1 MKRLLPILLCSLLLS
16 GLRNATAQEASKT
29 WTLQECLDYAYQNNI
44 QVRQSRNNQLSGI
57 EDTKQ
62 AKAALF
68 PSLVAS
74 TTQSYTNYPSSEVT
88 DNNSYTG
95 TYGITAG
102 MTIFE
107 GGKLRTE
114 VKRQKVQN
122 QMDALSVEESV
133 NDIRIAIV
141 QAYMQCLYA
150 ADAVRIN
157 RSTAEASKAQRDRAE
172 EMLRTGSISR
182 VDFAQLQSQYS
193 SDEYQIVVAG
203 STLDNYKLQL
213 KQLLELDIMEEMNPA
228 VPGVKEENVLKA
240 LPPKN
245 EVYETALKVMPQ
257 IRRGELGIEAA
268 KLEEKSARA
277 GFFPSISGGWNF
289 SEEHFMENTK
299 SWLSQ
304 GKLRVGWG
312 EIGNQTIPAGA
323 YLSQYSNGHPSM
335 WYAQYYMFGNTNP
348 TLFASR
354 SQVGNPNLKWETT
367 RQLDLGLDL
376 AFLEGSLRFTFDY
389 YSRDTKDM
397 LVQVPNPA
405 SMGFPN
411 TPWVNAGSIS
421 NKGFE
426 VSIGYDGKVGNDFKY
441 HINGNVSTYKNK
453 IKDLGSEAN
462 IPGKEVHLGYYTYT
476 MTEVGKPLGYYYGYK
491 TDGVFQTQQEI
502 DNYQNNG
509 QVVMPNAKPGDLKFV
524 DLNKDGKLG
533 DEDRTMIG
541 NPHPDFTFGLTL
553 GAEYKGFDFSAFF
566 QGSVGNDL
574 LNIVK
579 YDIYGG
585 VGWYNAPK
593 DILTTFWNGPGST
606 NENFAIDADSRLN
619 REMSE
624 WYVEDGSYVRLK
636 NLTIGYTLPSSI
648 TRKITL
654 NNLRIFVAAQNLF
667 TITGYSGLDP
677 EIGEFNQNPIYKGI
691 DMGYYPQA
699 RTFMFGISM
708 KL

>member
-172 EMLRTGSISR
+172 EMLRAGSISR

-193 SDEYQIVVAG
+193 SDEYQVVVAS

-240 LPPKN
+240 LPSKD
-245 EVYETALKVMPQ
+245 EVYATALKVMPQ
-257 IRRGELGIEAA
+257 IRRGELGVEAA

-277 GFFPSISGGWNF
+277 GFYPSIS
-289 SEEHFMENTK
+289 
-299 SWLSQ
+299 LSASI
-304 GKLRVGWG
+304 GTGHMSNNDF
-312 EIGNQTIPAGA
+312 ESGNQIW
-323 YLSQYSNGHPSM
+323 N
-335 WYAQYYMFGNTNP
+335 
-348 TLFASR
+348 
-354 SQVGNPNLKWETT
+354 
-367 RQLDLGLDL
+367 
-376 AFLEGSLRFTFDY
+376 RF
-389 YSRDTKDM
+389 
-397 LVQVPNPA
+397 N
-405 SMGFPN
+405 
-411 TPWVNAGSIS
+411 
-421 NKGFE
+421 E
-426 VSIGYDGKVGNDFKY
+426 
-441 HINGNVSTYKNK
+441 
-453 IKDLGSEAN
+453 N
-462 IPGKEVHLGYYTYT
+462 I
-476 MTEVGKPLGYYYGYK
+476 
-491 TDGVFQTQQEI
+491 
-502 DNYQNNG
+502 
-509 QVVMPNAKPGDLKFV
+509 
-524 DLNKDGKLG
+524 
-533 DEDRTMIG
+533 
-541 NPHPDFTFGLTL
+541 GLTL
-553 GAEYKGFDFSAFF
+553 SIPIFSNRKNRTAVNKAKIAVDNSYLEWTSLQKELLRDVESAYLDATSAQAQYLSAREKEKYARESYELTSEQFRVGVKNTVELITAQNEYSAA
-566 QGSVGNDL
+566 QQQVLQAKYLTLLSIEL
-574 LNIVK
+574 LNI
-579 YDIYGG
+579 YQGLSASDIY
-585 VGWYNAPK
+585 
-593 DILTTFWNGPGST
+593 
-606 NENFAIDADSRLN
+606 
-619 REMSE
+619 
-624 WYVEDGSYVRLK
+624 
-636 NLTIGYTLPSSI
+636 
-648 TRKITL
+648 
-654 NNLRIFVAAQNLF
+654 
-667 TITGYSGLDP
+667 
-677 EIGEFNQNPIYKGI
+677 
-691 DMGYYPQA
+691 
-699 RTFMFGISM
+699 
-708 KL
+708 

>member
-172 EMLRTGSISR
+172 EMLRAGSISR

-193 SDEYQIVVAG
+193 SDEYQVVVAS

-240 LPPKN
+240 LPSKD
-245 EVYETALKVMPQ
+245 EVYATTLKVMPQ
-257 IRRGELGIEAA
+257 IRRGELGVEAA

-277 GFFPSISGGWNF
+277 GFYPSIS
-289 SEEHFMENTK
+289 
-299 SWLSQ
+299 LS
-304 GKLRVGWG
+304 
-312 EIGNQTIPAGA
+312 A
-323 YLSQYSNGHPSM
+323 
-335 WYAQYYMFGNTNP
+335 
-348 TLFASR
+348 
-354 SQVGNPNLKWETT
+354 
-367 RQLDLGLDL
+367 
-376 AFLEGSLRFTFDY
+376 
-389 YSRDTKDM
+389 
-397 LVQVPNPA
+397 
-405 SMGFPN
+405 
-411 TPWVNAGSIS
+411 
-421 NKGFE
+421 
-426 VSIGYDGKVGNDFKY
+426 SIGTGHMSNNDFE
-441 HINGNVSTYKNK
+441 S
-453 IKDLGSEAN
+453 GSQIWNRFNEN
-462 IPGKEVHLGYYTYT
+462 I
-476 MTEVGKPLGYYYGYK
+476 
-491 TDGVFQTQQEI
+491 
-502 DNYQNNG
+502 
-509 QVVMPNAKPGDLKFV
+509 
-524 DLNKDGKLG
+524 
-533 DEDRTMIG
+533 
-541 NPHPDFTFGLTL
+541 GLTL
-553 GAEYKGFDFSAFF
+553 SIPIFSNRKNRTAVNKAKIAVDNSYLEWTSLQKELLRDVESAYLDATSAQAQYLSAREKEKYARESYELTSEQFRVGVKNTVELITAQNEYSAA
-566 QGSVGNDL
+566 QQQVLQAKYLTLLSIEL
-574 LNIVK
+574 LNI
-579 YDIYGG
+579 YQGLSASDIY
-585 VGWYNAPK
+585 
-593 DILTTFWNGPGST
+593 
-606 NENFAIDADSRLN
+606 
-619 REMSE
+619 
-624 WYVEDGSYVRLK
+624 
-636 NLTIGYTLPSSI
+636 
-648 TRKITL
+648 
-654 NNLRIFVAAQNLF
+654 
-667 TITGYSGLDP
+667 
-677 EIGEFNQNPIYKGI
+677 
-691 DMGYYPQA
+691 
-699 RTFMFGISM
+699 
-708 KL
+708 

>member
-277 GFFPSISGGWNF
+277 GFFPSIS
-289 SEEHFMENTK
+289 
-299 SWLSQ
+299 LSAS
-304 GKLRVGWG
+304 VGTG
-312 EIGNQTIPAGA
+312 HM
-323 YLSQYSNGHPSM
+323 SN
-335 WYAQYYMFGNTNP
+335 
-348 TLFASR
+348 
-354 SQVGNPNLKWETT
+354 
-367 RQLDLGLDL
+367 
-376 AFLEGSLRFTFDY
+376 
-389 YSRDTKDM
+389 
-397 LVQVPNPA
+397 
-405 SMGFPN
+405 
-411 TPWVNAGSIS
+411 
-421 NKGFE
+421 
-426 VSIGYDGKVGNDFKY
+426 NDFESGSQ
-441 HINGNVSTYKNK
+441 IWNRFNENV
-453 IKDLGSEAN
+453 
-462 IPGKEVHLGYYTYT
+462 
-476 MTEVGKPLGYYYGYK
+476 
-491 TDGVFQTQQEI
+491 
-502 DNYQNNG
+502 
-509 QVVMPNAKPGDLKFV
+509 
-524 DLNKDGKLG
+524 
-533 DEDRTMIG
+533 
-541 NPHPDFTFGLTL
+541 GLTL
-553 GAEYKGFDFSAFF
+553 NIPIFSNRKNRTAVNKAKIALNDSYLEWTSLQKELLRNVESAYLDAVSTQAQYLSAREKEKYARESYELTSEQFRVGVKNTVELITAQNEYSAA
-566 QGSVGNDL
+566 QQQVLQAKYLTLLSIEL
-574 LNIVK
+574 LNI
-579 YDIYGG
+579 YQGLPASDIY
-585 VGWYNAPK
+585 
-593 DILTTFWNGPGST
+593 
-606 NENFAIDADSRLN
+606 
-619 REMSE
+619 
-624 WYVEDGSYVRLK
+624 
-636 NLTIGYTLPSSI
+636 
-648 TRKITL
+648 
-654 NNLRIFVAAQNLF
+654 
-667 TITGYSGLDP
+667 
-677 EIGEFNQNPIYKGI
+677 
-691 DMGYYPQA
+691 
-699 RTFMFGISM
+699 
-708 KL
+708 

>member
-268 KLEEKSARA
+268 KLEEKSARP
-277 GFFPSISGGWNF
+277 GFFPSIS
-289 SEEHFMENTK
+289 
-299 SWLSQ
+299 LSAS
-304 GKLRVGWG
+304 VGTG
-312 EIGNQTIPAGA
+312 HM
-323 YLSQYSNGHPSM
+323 SN
-335 WYAQYYMFGNTNP
+335 
-348 TLFASR
+348 
-354 SQVGNPNLKWETT
+354 
-367 RQLDLGLDL
+367 
-376 AFLEGSLRFTFDY
+376 
-389 YSRDTKDM
+389 
-397 LVQVPNPA
+397 
-405 SMGFPN
+405 
-411 TPWVNAGSIS
+411 
-421 NKGFE
+421 
-426 VSIGYDGKVGNDFKY
+426 NDFESGSQ
-441 HINGNVSTYKNK
+441 IWNRFNENV
-453 IKDLGSEAN
+453 
-462 IPGKEVHLGYYTYT
+462 
-476 MTEVGKPLGYYYGYK
+476 
-491 TDGVFQTQQEI
+491 
-502 DNYQNNG
+502 
-509 QVVMPNAKPGDLKFV
+509 
-524 DLNKDGKLG
+524 
-533 DEDRTMIG
+533 
-541 NPHPDFTFGLTL
+541 GLTL
-553 GAEYKGFDFSAFF
+553 NIPIFSNRKNRTAVNKAKIALNDSYLEWTSLQKELLRNVESAYLDAVSAQAQYLSAREKEKYARESYELTSEQFRVGVKNTVELITAQNEYSAA
-566 QGSVGNDL
+566 QQQVLQAKYLTLLSIEL
-574 LNIVK
+574 LNI
-579 YDIYGG
+579 YQGLPASDIY
-585 VGWYNAPK
+585 
-593 DILTTFWNGPGST
+593 
-606 NENFAIDADSRLN
+606 
-619 REMSE
+619 
-624 WYVEDGSYVRLK
+624 
-636 NLTIGYTLPSSI
+636 
-648 TRKITL
+648 
-654 NNLRIFVAAQNLF
+654 
-667 TITGYSGLDP
+667 
-677 EIGEFNQNPIYKGI
+677 
-691 DMGYYPQA
+691 
-699 RTFMFGISM
+699 
-708 KL
+708 

>member
-141 QAYMQCLYA
+141 QAYIQCLYA

-277 GFFPSISGGWNF
+277 GFFPSIS
-289 SEEHFMENTK
+289 
-299 SWLSQ
+299 LSAS
-304 GKLRVGWG
+304 VGTG
-312 EIGNQTIPAGA
+312 HM
-323 YLSQYSNGHPSM
+323 SN
-335 WYAQYYMFGNTNP
+335 
-348 TLFASR
+348 
-354 SQVGNPNLKWETT
+354 
-367 RQLDLGLDL
+367 
-376 AFLEGSLRFTFDY
+376 
-389 YSRDTKDM
+389 
-397 LVQVPNPA
+397 
-405 SMGFPN
+405 
-411 TPWVNAGSIS
+411 
-421 NKGFE
+421 
-426 VSIGYDGKVGNDFKY
+426 NDFESGSQ
-441 HINGNVSTYKNK
+441 IWNRFNENV
-453 IKDLGSEAN
+453 
-462 IPGKEVHLGYYTYT
+462 
-476 MTEVGKPLGYYYGYK
+476 
-491 TDGVFQTQQEI
+491 
-502 DNYQNNG
+502 
-509 QVVMPNAKPGDLKFV
+509 
-524 DLNKDGKLG
+524 
-533 DEDRTMIG
+533 
-541 NPHPDFTFGLTL
+541 GLTL
-553 GAEYKGFDFSAFF
+553 NIPIFSNRKNRTAVNKAKIALNDSYLEWTSLQKELLRNVESAYLDAVSAQAQYLSAREKEKYARESYELTSEQFRVGVKNTVELITAQNEYSAA
-566 QGSVGNDL
+566 QQQVLQAKYLTLLSIEL
-574 LNIVK
+574 LNI
-579 YDIYGG
+579 YQGLPASDIY
-585 VGWYNAPK
+585 
-593 DILTTFWNGPGST
+593 
-606 NENFAIDADSRLN
+606 
-619 REMSE
+619 
-624 WYVEDGSYVRLK
+624 
-636 NLTIGYTLPSSI
+636 
-648 TRKITL
+648 
-654 NNLRIFVAAQNLF
+654 
-667 TITGYSGLDP
+667 
-677 EIGEFNQNPIYKGI
+677 
-691 DMGYYPQA
+691 
-699 RTFMFGISM
+699 
-708 KL
+708 

>member
-74 TTQSYTNYPSSEVT
+74 TTQSYTNYPSSEVA

-172 EMLRTGSISR
+172 EMLRAGSISR

-193 SDEYQIVVAG
+193 SDEYQVVVAG

-228 VPGVKEENVLKA
+228 VPEVKEENVLKA

-277 GFFPSISGGWNF
+277 GFFPSIS
-289 SEEHFMENTK
+289 
-299 SWLSQ
+299 LSAS
-304 GKLRVGWG
+304 VGTG
-312 EIGNQTIPAGA
+312 HM
-323 YLSQYSNGHPSM
+323 SN
-335 WYAQYYMFGNTNP
+335 
-348 TLFASR
+348 
-354 SQVGNPNLKWETT
+354 
-367 RQLDLGLDL
+367 
-376 AFLEGSLRFTFDY
+376 
-389 YSRDTKDM
+389 
-397 LVQVPNPA
+397 
-405 SMGFPN
+405 
-411 TPWVNAGSIS
+411 
-421 NKGFE
+421 
-426 VSIGYDGKVGNDFKY
+426 NDFESGSQ
-441 HINGNVSTYKNK
+441 IWNRFNENV
-453 IKDLGSEAN
+453 
-462 IPGKEVHLGYYTYT
+462 
-476 MTEVGKPLGYYYGYK
+476 
-491 TDGVFQTQQEI
+491 
-502 DNYQNNG
+502 
-509 QVVMPNAKPGDLKFV
+509 
-524 DLNKDGKLG
+524 
-533 DEDRTMIG
+533 
-541 NPHPDFTFGLTL
+541 GLTL
-553 GAEYKGFDFSAFF
+553 NIPIFSNRKNRTAVNKAKIALNDSYLEWTSLQKELLRNVESAYLDAVSAQAQYLSAREKEKYARESYELTSEQFRVGVKNTVELITAQNEYSAA
-566 QGSVGNDL
+566 QQQVLQAKYLTLLSIEL
-574 LNIVK
+574 LNI
-579 YDIYGG
+579 YQGLPASDIY
-585 VGWYNAPK
+585 
-593 DILTTFWNGPGST
+593 
-606 NENFAIDADSRLN
+606 
-619 REMSE
+619 
-624 WYVEDGSYVRLK
+624 
-636 NLTIGYTLPSSI
+636 
-648 TRKITL
+648 
-654 NNLRIFVAAQNLF
+654 
-667 TITGYSGLDP
+667 
-677 EIGEFNQNPIYKGI
+677 
-691 DMGYYPQA
+691 
-699 RTFMFGISM
+699 
-708 KL
+708 

>member
-141 QAYMQCLYA
+141 QAYMRCLYA

-277 GFFPSISGGWNF
+277 GFFPSIS
-289 SEEHFMENTK
+289 
-299 SWLSQ
+299 LSAS
-304 GKLRVGWG
+304 VGTG
-312 EIGNQTIPAGA
+312 HM
-323 YLSQYSNGHPSM
+323 SN
-335 WYAQYYMFGNTNP
+335 
-348 TLFASR
+348 
-354 SQVGNPNLKWETT
+354 
-367 RQLDLGLDL
+367 
-376 AFLEGSLRFTFDY
+376 
-389 YSRDTKDM
+389 
-397 LVQVPNPA
+397 
-405 SMGFPN
+405 
-411 TPWVNAGSIS
+411 
-421 NKGFE
+421 
-426 VSIGYDGKVGNDFKY
+426 NDFESGSQ
-441 HINGNVSTYKNK
+441 IWNRFNENV
-453 IKDLGSEAN
+453 
-462 IPGKEVHLGYYTYT
+462 
-476 MTEVGKPLGYYYGYK
+476 
-491 TDGVFQTQQEI
+491 
-502 DNYQNNG
+502 
-509 QVVMPNAKPGDLKFV
+509 
-524 DLNKDGKLG
+524 
-533 DEDRTMIG
+533 
-541 NPHPDFTFGLTL
+541 GLTL
-553 GAEYKGFDFSAFF
+553 NIPIFSNRKNRTAVNKAKIALNDSYLEWTSLQKELLRNVESAYLDAVSAQAQYLSAREKEKYARESYELTSEQFRVGVKNTVELITAQNEYSAA
-566 QGSVGNDL
+566 QQQVLQAKYLTLLSIEL
-574 LNIVK
+574 LNI
-579 YDIYGG
+579 YQGLPASDIY
-585 VGWYNAPK
+585 
-593 DILTTFWNGPGST
+593 
-606 NENFAIDADSRLN
+606 
-619 REMSE
+619 
-624 WYVEDGSYVRLK
+624 
-636 NLTIGYTLPSSI
+636 
-648 TRKITL
+648 
-654 NNLRIFVAAQNLF
+654 
-667 TITGYSGLDP
+667 
-677 EIGEFNQNPIYKGI
+677 
-691 DMGYYPQA
+691 
-699 RTFMFGISM
+699 
-708 KL
+708 

>member
-277 GFFPSISGGWNF
+277 GFFPSIS
-289 SEEHFMENTK
+289 
-299 SWLSQ
+299 LSAS
-304 GKLRVGWG
+304 VGTG
-312 EIGNQTIPAGA
+312 HM
-323 YLSQYSNGHPSM
+323 SN
-335 WYAQYYMFGNTNP
+335 
-348 TLFASR
+348 
-354 SQVGNPNLKWETT
+354 
-367 RQLDLGLDL
+367 
-376 AFLEGSLRFTFDY
+376 
-389 YSRDTKDM
+389 
-397 LVQVPNPA
+397 
-405 SMGFPN
+405 
-411 TPWVNAGSIS
+411 
-421 NKGFE
+421 
-426 VSIGYDGKVGNDFKY
+426 NDFESGSQ
-441 HINGNVSTYKNK
+441 IWNRFNENV
-453 IKDLGSEAN
+453 
-462 IPGKEVHLGYYTYT
+462 
-476 MTEVGKPLGYYYGYK
+476 
-491 TDGVFQTQQEI
+491 
-502 DNYQNNG
+502 
-509 QVVMPNAKPGDLKFV
+509 
-524 DLNKDGKLG
+524 
-533 DEDRTMIG
+533 
-541 NPHPDFTFGLTL
+541 GLTL
-553 GAEYKGFDFSAFF
+553 NIPILSNRKNRTAVNKAKIALNDSYLEWTSLQKELLRNVESAYLDATSAQAQYISALEKEKYARESYELTSEQFRVGVKNTVELITAQNEYSAA
-566 QGSVGNDL
+566 QQQVLQAKYLTLLSIEL
-574 LNIVK
+574 LNI
-579 YDIYGG
+579 YQGLPASDIY
-585 VGWYNAPK
+585 
-593 DILTTFWNGPGST
+593 
-606 NENFAIDADSRLN
+606 
-619 REMSE
+619 
-624 WYVEDGSYVRLK
+624 
-636 NLTIGYTLPSSI
+636 
-648 TRKITL
+648 
-654 NNLRIFVAAQNLF
+654 
-667 TITGYSGLDP
+667 
-677 EIGEFNQNPIYKGI
+677 
-691 DMGYYPQA
+691 
-699 RTFMFGISM
+699 
-708 KL
+708 

>member
-133 NDIRIAIV
+133 NAIRIAIV

-150 ADAVRIN
+150 AAAVRIN

-277 GFFPSISGGWNF
+277 GFFPSIS
-289 SEEHFMENTK
+289 
-299 SWLSQ
+299 LSAS
-304 GKLRVGWG
+304 VGTG
-312 EIGNQTIPAGA
+312 HM
-323 YLSQYSNGHPSM
+323 SN
-335 WYAQYYMFGNTNP
+335 
-348 TLFASR
+348 
-354 SQVGNPNLKWETT
+354 
-367 RQLDLGLDL
+367 
-376 AFLEGSLRFTFDY
+376 
-389 YSRDTKDM
+389 
-397 LVQVPNPA
+397 
-405 SMGFPN
+405 
-411 TPWVNAGSIS
+411 
-421 NKGFE
+421 
-426 VSIGYDGKVGNDFKY
+426 NDFESGSQ
-441 HINGNVSTYKNK
+441 IWNRFNENV
-453 IKDLGSEAN
+453 
-462 IPGKEVHLGYYTYT
+462 
-476 MTEVGKPLGYYYGYK
+476 
-491 TDGVFQTQQEI
+491 
-502 DNYQNNG
+502 
-509 QVVMPNAKPGDLKFV
+509 
-524 DLNKDGKLG
+524 
-533 DEDRTMIG
+533 
-541 NPHPDFTFGLTL
+541 GLTL
-553 GAEYKGFDFSAFF
+553 NIPIFSNRKNRTAVNKAKIALNDSYLEWTSLQKELLRNVESAYLDAVSAQAQYLSAREKEKYARESYELTSEQFRVGVKNTVELITAQNEYSAA
-566 QGSVGNDL
+566 QQQVLQAKYLTLLSIEL
-574 LNIVK
+574 LNI
-579 YDIYGG
+579 YQGLPASDIY
-585 VGWYNAPK
+585 
-593 DILTTFWNGPGST
+593 
-606 NENFAIDADSRLN
+606 
-619 REMSE
+619 
-624 WYVEDGSYVRLK
+624 
-636 NLTIGYTLPSSI
+636 
-648 TRKITL
+648 
-654 NNLRIFVAAQNLF
+654 
-667 TITGYSGLDP
+667 
-677 EIGEFNQNPIYKGI
+677 
-691 DMGYYPQA
+691 
-699 RTFMFGISM
+699 
-708 KL
+708 

>member
-277 GFFPSISGGWNF
+277 GFFPSISLSASVGTGHMSNDDFESGSQIWNRF
-289 SEEHFMENTK
+289 NEN
-299 SWLSQ
+299 
-304 GKLRVGWG
+304 V
-312 EIGNQTIPAGA
+312 
-323 YLSQYSNGHPSM
+323 
-335 WYAQYYMFGNTNP
+335 
-348 TLFASR
+348 
-354 SQVGNPNLKWETT
+354 
-367 RQLDLGLDL
+367 
-376 AFLEGSLRFTFDY
+376 
-389 YSRDTKDM
+389 
-397 LVQVPNPA
+397 
-405 SMGFPN
+405 
-411 TPWVNAGSIS
+411 
-421 NKGFE
+421 
-426 VSIGYDGKVGNDFKY
+426 
-441 HINGNVSTYKNK
+441 
-453 IKDLGSEAN
+453 
-462 IPGKEVHLGYYTYT
+462 
-476 MTEVGKPLGYYYGYK
+476 
-491 TDGVFQTQQEI
+491 
-502 DNYQNNG
+502 
-509 QVVMPNAKPGDLKFV
+509 
-524 DLNKDGKLG
+524 
-533 DEDRTMIG
+533 
-541 NPHPDFTFGLTL
+541 GLTL
-553 GAEYKGFDFSAFF
+553 NIPIFSNRKNRTAVNKAKIALNDSYLEWTSLQKELLRNVESAYLDAVSAQAQYLSAREKEKYARESYELTSEQFRVGVKNTVELITAQNEYSAA
-566 QGSVGNDL
+566 QQQVLQAKYLTLLSIEL
-574 LNIVK
+574 LNI
-579 YDIYGG
+579 YQGLPASDIY
-585 VGWYNAPK
+585 
-593 DILTTFWNGPGST
+593 
-606 NENFAIDADSRLN
+606 
-619 REMSE
+619 
-624 WYVEDGSYVRLK
+624 
-636 NLTIGYTLPSSI
+636 
-648 TRKITL
+648 
-654 NNLRIFVAAQNLF
+654 
-667 TITGYSGLDP
+667 
-677 EIGEFNQNPIYKGI
+677 
-691 DMGYYPQA
+691 
-699 RTFMFGISM
+699 
-708 KL
+708 

>member
-277 GFFPSISGGWNF
+277 GFFPSIS
-289 SEEHFMENTK
+289 
-299 SWLSQ
+299 LSAS
-304 GKLRVGWG
+304 VGTG
-312 EIGNQTIPAGA
+312 HM
-323 YLSQYSNGHPSM
+323 SN
-335 WYAQYYMFGNTNP
+335 
-348 TLFASR
+348 
-354 SQVGNPNLKWETT
+354 
-367 RQLDLGLDL
+367 
-376 AFLEGSLRFTFDY
+376 
-389 YSRDTKDM
+389 
-397 LVQVPNPA
+397 
-405 SMGFPN
+405 
-411 TPWVNAGSIS
+411 
-421 NKGFE
+421 
-426 VSIGYDGKVGNDFKY
+426 NDFESGSQ
-441 HINGNVSTYKNK
+441 IWNRFNENV
-453 IKDLGSEAN
+453 
-462 IPGKEVHLGYYTYT
+462 
-476 MTEVGKPLGYYYGYK
+476 
-491 TDGVFQTQQEI
+491 
-502 DNYQNNG
+502 
-509 QVVMPNAKPGDLKFV
+509 
-524 DLNKDGKLG
+524 
-533 DEDRTMIG
+533 
-541 NPHPDFTFGLTL
+541 GLTL
-553 GAEYKGFDFSAFF
+553 NIPIFSNRKNRTAVNKAKIALNDSYLEWTSLQKELLRNVESAYLDAVSAQAQYLSARDKEKYARERFELTSEQVRVGVKNTVELITAQNEYSAA
-566 QGSVGNDL
+566 QQQVLQAKYLTLLSIEL
-574 LNIVK
+574 LNI
-579 YDIYGG
+579 YQGLPASDIY
-585 VGWYNAPK
+585 
-593 DILTTFWNGPGST
+593 
-606 NENFAIDADSRLN
+606 
-619 REMSE
+619 
-624 WYVEDGSYVRLK
+624 
-636 NLTIGYTLPSSI
+636 
-648 TRKITL
+648 
-654 NNLRIFVAAQNLF
+654 
-667 TITGYSGLDP
+667 
-677 EIGEFNQNPIYKGI
+677 
-691 DMGYYPQA
+691 
-699 RTFMFGISM
+699 
-708 KL
+708 

>member
-277 GFFPSISGGWNF
+277 GFFPSIS
-289 SEEHFMENTK
+289 
-299 SWLSQ
+299 LSAS
-304 GKLRVGWG
+304 VGTG
-312 EIGNQTIPAGA
+312 HM
-323 YLSQYSNGHPSM
+323 SN
-335 WYAQYYMFGNTNP
+335 
-348 TLFASR
+348 
-354 SQVGNPNLKWETT
+354 
-367 RQLDLGLDL
+367 
-376 AFLEGSLRFTFDY
+376 
-389 YSRDTKDM
+389 
-397 LVQVPNPA
+397 
-405 SMGFPN
+405 
-411 TPWVNAGSIS
+411 
-421 NKGFE
+421 
-426 VSIGYDGKVGNDFKY
+426 NDFESGSQ
-441 HINGNVSTYKNK
+441 IWNRFNENV
-453 IKDLGSEAN
+453 
-462 IPGKEVHLGYYTYT
+462 
-476 MTEVGKPLGYYYGYK
+476 
-491 TDGVFQTQQEI
+491 
-502 DNYQNNG
+502 
-509 QVVMPNAKPGDLKFV
+509 
-524 DLNKDGKLG
+524 
-533 DEDRTMIG
+533 
-541 NPHPDFTFGLTL
+541 GLTL
-553 GAEYKGFDFSAFF
+553 NIPIFSNRKNRTAVNKAKIALNDSYLEWTSLQKELLRNVESAYLDAVSAQAQYLSARQKEKYARESYELTSEQFRVGVKNTVELITAQNEYSAA
-566 QGSVGNDL
+566 QQQVLQAKYLTLLSIEL
-574 LNIVK
+574 LNI
-579 YDIYGG
+579 YQGLPASDIY
-585 VGWYNAPK
+585 
-593 DILTTFWNGPGST
+593 
-606 NENFAIDADSRLN
+606 
-619 REMSE
+619 
-624 WYVEDGSYVRLK
+624 
-636 NLTIGYTLPSSI
+636 
-648 TRKITL
+648 
-654 NNLRIFVAAQNLF
+654 
-667 TITGYSGLDP
+667 
-677 EIGEFNQNPIYKGI
+677 
-691 DMGYYPQA
+691 
-699 RTFMFGISM
+699 
-708 KL
+708 

>member
-107 GGKLRTE
+107 SGKLRTE

-277 GFFPSISGGWNF
+277 GFFPSIS
-289 SEEHFMENTK
+289 
-299 SWLSQ
+299 LSAS
-304 GKLRVGWG
+304 VGTG
-312 EIGNQTIPAGA
+312 HM
-323 YLSQYSNGHPSM
+323 SN
-335 WYAQYYMFGNTNP
+335 
-348 TLFASR
+348 
-354 SQVGNPNLKWETT
+354 
-367 RQLDLGLDL
+367 
-376 AFLEGSLRFTFDY
+376 
-389 YSRDTKDM
+389 
-397 LVQVPNPA
+397 
-405 SMGFPN
+405 
-411 TPWVNAGSIS
+411 
-421 NKGFE
+421 
-426 VSIGYDGKVGNDFKY
+426 NDFESGSQ
-441 HINGNVSTYKNK
+441 IWNRFNENV
-453 IKDLGSEAN
+453 
-462 IPGKEVHLGYYTYT
+462 
-476 MTEVGKPLGYYYGYK
+476 
-491 TDGVFQTQQEI
+491 
-502 DNYQNNG
+502 
-509 QVVMPNAKPGDLKFV
+509 
-524 DLNKDGKLG
+524 
-533 DEDRTMIG
+533 
-541 NPHPDFTFGLTL
+541 GLTL
-553 GAEYKGFDFSAFF
+553 NIPIFSNRKNRTAVNKAKIALNDSYLEWTSLQKELLRNVESAYLDAVSAQAQYLSAREKEKYARESYELTSEQFRVGVKNTVELITAQNEYSAA
-566 QGSVGNDL
+566 QQQVLQAKYLTLLSIEL
-574 LNIVK
+574 LNI
-579 YDIYGG
+579 YQGLPASDIY
-585 VGWYNAPK
+585 
-593 DILTTFWNGPGST
+593 
-606 NENFAIDADSRLN
+606 
-619 REMSE
+619 
-624 WYVEDGSYVRLK
+624 
-636 NLTIGYTLPSSI
+636 
-648 TRKITL
+648 
-654 NNLRIFVAAQNLF
+654 
-667 TITGYSGLDP
+667 
-677 EIGEFNQNPIYKGI
+677 
-691 DMGYYPQA
+691 
-699 RTFMFGISM
+699 
-708 KL
+708 

>member
-277 GFFPSISGGWNF
+277 GFFPSIS
-289 SEEHFMENTK
+289 
-299 SWLSQ
+299 LSAS
-304 GKLRVGWG
+304 VGTG
-312 EIGNQTIPAGA
+312 HM
-323 YLSQYSNGHPSM
+323 SN
-335 WYAQYYMFGNTNP
+335 
-348 TLFASR
+348 
-354 SQVGNPNLKWETT
+354 
-367 RQLDLGLDL
+367 
-376 AFLEGSLRFTFDY
+376 
-389 YSRDTKDM
+389 
-397 LVQVPNPA
+397 
-405 SMGFPN
+405 
-411 TPWVNAGSIS
+411 
-421 NKGFE
+421 
-426 VSIGYDGKVGNDFKY
+426 NDFESGSQ
-441 HINGNVSTYKNK
+441 IWNRFNENV
-453 IKDLGSEAN
+453 
-462 IPGKEVHLGYYTYT
+462 
-476 MTEVGKPLGYYYGYK
+476 
-491 TDGVFQTQQEI
+491 
-502 DNYQNNG
+502 
-509 QVVMPNAKPGDLKFV
+509 
-524 DLNKDGKLG
+524 
-533 DEDRTMIG
+533 
-541 NPHPDFTFGLTL
+541 GLTL
-553 GAEYKGFDFSAFF
+553 NIPIFSNRKNRTAVNKAKIALNDSYLEWTSLQKELLRNVESAYLDAVSAQAQYLSAREKEKYARESYELTSEQFRVGVKNTVELITAQNEYSAAQQQVLQAKYLTLLSIELRNIY
-566 QGSVGNDL
+566 QGLPAS
-574 LNIVK
+574 
-579 YDIYGG
+579 DIY
-585 VGWYNAPK
+585 
-593 DILTTFWNGPGST
+593 
-606 NENFAIDADSRLN
+606 
-619 REMSE
+619 
-624 WYVEDGSYVRLK
+624 
-636 NLTIGYTLPSSI
+636 
-648 TRKITL
+648 
-654 NNLRIFVAAQNLF
+654 
-667 TITGYSGLDP
+667 
-677 EIGEFNQNPIYKGI
+677 
-691 DMGYYPQA
+691 
-699 RTFMFGISM
+699 
-708 KL
+708 

>member
-1 MKRLLPILLCSLLLS
+1 MKRLLPILFCTALL
-16 GLRNATAQEASKT
+16 GLRSAAAQEAPKT
-29 WTLQECLDYAYQNNI
+29 WTLQECLDYAYENNI
-44 QVRQSRNNQLSGI
+44 QVRQSRNTHLSGI

-68 PSLVAS
+68 PSLTAS

-107 GGKLRTE
+107 GGKLRTA

-277 GFFPSISGGWNF
+277 GFFPSIS
-289 SEEHFMENTK
+289 
-299 SWLSQ
+299 LSAS
-304 GKLRVGWG
+304 VGTG
-312 EIGNQTIPAGA
+312 HM
-323 YLSQYSNGHPSM
+323 SN
-335 WYAQYYMFGNTNP
+335 
-348 TLFASR
+348 
-354 SQVGNPNLKWETT
+354 
-367 RQLDLGLDL
+367 
-376 AFLEGSLRFTFDY
+376 
-389 YSRDTKDM
+389 
-397 LVQVPNPA
+397 
-405 SMGFPN
+405 
-411 TPWVNAGSIS
+411 
-421 NKGFE
+421 
-426 VSIGYDGKVGNDFKY
+426 NDFESGSQ
-441 HINGNVSTYKNK
+441 IWNRFNENV
-453 IKDLGSEAN
+453 
-462 IPGKEVHLGYYTYT
+462 
-476 MTEVGKPLGYYYGYK
+476 
-491 TDGVFQTQQEI
+491 
-502 DNYQNNG
+502 
-509 QVVMPNAKPGDLKFV
+509 
-524 DLNKDGKLG
+524 
-533 DEDRTMIG
+533 
-541 NPHPDFTFGLTL
+541 GLTL
-553 GAEYKGFDFSAFF
+553 NIPIFSNRKNRTAVNKAKIALNDSYLEWTSLQKELLRNVESAYLDAVSAQAQYLSAREKEKYARESYELTSEQFRVGVKNTVELITAQNEYSAA
-566 QGSVGNDL
+566 QQQVLQAKYLTLLSIEL
-574 LNIVK
+574 LNI
-579 YDIYGG
+579 YQGLPASDIY
-585 VGWYNAPK
+585 
-593 DILTTFWNGPGST
+593 
-606 NENFAIDADSRLN
+606 
-619 REMSE
+619 
-624 WYVEDGSYVRLK
+624 
-636 NLTIGYTLPSSI
+636 
-648 TRKITL
+648 
-654 NNLRIFVAAQNLF
+654 
-667 TITGYSGLDP
+667 
-677 EIGEFNQNPIYKGI
+677 
-691 DMGYYPQA
+691 
-699 RTFMFGISM
+699 
-708 KL
+708 

>member
-1 MKRLLPILLCSLLLS
+1 M
-16 GLRNATAQEASKT
+16 SKT

-277 GFFPSISGGWNF
+277 GFFPSIS
-289 SEEHFMENTK
+289 
-299 SWLSQ
+299 LSAS
-304 GKLRVGWG
+304 VGTG
-312 EIGNQTIPAGA
+312 HM
-323 YLSQYSNGHPSM
+323 SN
-335 WYAQYYMFGNTNP
+335 
-348 TLFASR
+348 
-354 SQVGNPNLKWETT
+354 
-367 RQLDLGLDL
+367 
-376 AFLEGSLRFTFDY
+376 
-389 YSRDTKDM
+389 
-397 LVQVPNPA
+397 
-405 SMGFPN
+405 
-411 TPWVNAGSIS
+411 
-421 NKGFE
+421 
-426 VSIGYDGKVGNDFKY
+426 NDFESGSQ
-441 HINGNVSTYKNK
+441 IWNRFNENV
-453 IKDLGSEAN
+453 
-462 IPGKEVHLGYYTYT
+462 
-476 MTEVGKPLGYYYGYK
+476 
-491 TDGVFQTQQEI
+491 
-502 DNYQNNG
+502 
-509 QVVMPNAKPGDLKFV
+509 
-524 DLNKDGKLG
+524 
-533 DEDRTMIG
+533 
-541 NPHPDFTFGLTL
+541 GLTL
-553 GAEYKGFDFSAFF
+553 NIPIFSNRKNRTAVNKAKIALNDSYLEWTSLQKELLRNVESAYLDAVSAQAQYLSAREKEKYARESYELTSEQFRVGVKNTVELITAQNEYSAA
-566 QGSVGNDL
+566 QQQVLQAKYLTLLSIEL
-574 LNIVK
+574 LNI
-579 YDIYGG
+579 YQGLPASDIY
-585 VGWYNAPK
+585 
-593 DILTTFWNGPGST
+593 
-606 NENFAIDADSRLN
+606 
-619 REMSE
+619 
-624 WYVEDGSYVRLK
+624 
-636 NLTIGYTLPSSI
+636 
-648 TRKITL
+648 
-654 NNLRIFVAAQNLF
+654 
-667 TITGYSGLDP
+667 
-677 EIGEFNQNPIYKGI
+677 
-691 DMGYYPQA
+691 
-699 RTFMFGISM
+699 
-708 KL
+708 

>member
-277 GFFPSISGGWNF
+277 GFFPSISLSASVGTGHMSNNDFESGSQIWNRF
-289 SEEHFMENTK
+289 NENVGLTLNIPIFSNRKNRTAVNKAKIALNDSYLEWTSLQKELLRNVESAYLDAVSARSEEHT
-299 SWLSQ
+299 
-304 GKLRVGWG
+304 
-312 EIGNQTIPAGA
+312 
-323 YLSQYSNGHPSM
+323 
-335 WYAQYYMFGNTNP
+335 
-348 TLFASR
+348 
-354 SQVGNPNLKWETT
+354 
-367 RQLDLGLDL
+367 
-376 AFLEGSLRFTFDY
+376 
-389 YSRDTKDM
+389 
-397 LVQVPNPA
+397 
-405 SMGFPN
+405 
-411 TPWVNAGSIS
+411 
-421 NKGFE
+421 
-426 VSIGYDGKVGNDFKY
+426 
-441 HINGNVSTYKNK
+441 
-453 IKDLGSEAN
+453 SELQSHA
-462 IPGKEVHLGYYTYT
+462 
-476 MTEVGKPLGYYYGYK
+476 
-491 TDGVFQTQQEI
+491 
-502 DNYQNNG
+502 
-509 QVVMPNAKPGDLKFV
+509 
-524 DLNKDGKLG
+524 
-533 DEDRTMIG
+533 
-541 NPHPDFTFGLTL
+541 
-553 GAEYKGFDFSAFF
+553 
-566 QGSVGNDL
+566 
-574 LNIVK
+574 
-579 YDIYGG
+579 
-585 VGWYNAPK
+585 
-593 DILTTFWNGPGST
+593 
-606 NENFAIDADSRLN
+606 
-619 REMSE
+619 
-624 WYVEDGSYVRLK
+624 
-636 NLTIGYTLPSSI
+636 
-648 TRKITL
+648 
-654 NNLRIFVAAQNLF
+654 
-667 TITGYSGLDP
+667 
-677 EIGEFNQNPIYKGI
+677 
-691 DMGYYPQA
+691 
-699 RTFMFGISM
+699 
-708 KL
+708 

>member
-277 GFFPSISGGWNF
+277 GFFPSISLSASVGTGHMSNNDFESGSQIWNRFNENVGLMLNIPIF
-289 SEEHFMENTK
+289 SNRKNRTAVNKAKIALNDSYLEWTSLQKELLRNVE
-299 SWLSQ
+299 SAYLDAVSAQAQYLSAREKEKYARESYELTSEQ
-304 GKLRVGWG
+304 FRVGVKNTV
-312 EIGNQTIPAGA
+312 ELITAQNE
-323 YLSQYSNGHPSM
+323 YSA
-335 WYAQYYMFGNTNP
+335 AQQ
-348 TLFASR
+348 
-354 SQVGNPNLKWETT
+354 QVL
-367 RQLDLGLDL
+367 Q
-376 AFLEGSLRFTFDY
+376 A
-389 YSRDTKDM
+389 
-397 LVQVPNPA
+397 
-405 SMGFPN
+405 
-411 TPWVNAGSIS
+411 
-421 NKGFE
+421 
-426 VSIGYDGKVGNDFKY
+426 KY
-441 HINGNVSTYKNK
+441 
-453 IKDLGSEAN
+453 
-462 IPGKEVHLGYYTYT
+462 
-476 MTEVGKPLGYYYGYK
+476 
-491 TDGVFQTQQEI
+491 
-502 DNYQNNG
+502 
-509 QVVMPNAKPGDLKFV
+509 
-524 DLNKDGKLG
+524 
-533 DEDRTMIG
+533 
-541 NPHPDFTFGLTL
+541 LTL
-553 GAEYKGFDFSAFF
+553 LSIE
-566 QGSVGNDL
+566 L
-574 LNIVK
+574 LNI
-579 YDIYGG
+579 YQGLPASDIY
-585 VGWYNAPK
+585 
-593 DILTTFWNGPGST
+593 
-606 NENFAIDADSRLN
+606 
-619 REMSE
+619 
-624 WYVEDGSYVRLK
+624 
-636 NLTIGYTLPSSI
+636 
-648 TRKITL
+648 
-654 NNLRIFVAAQNLF
+654 
-667 TITGYSGLDP
+667 
-677 EIGEFNQNPIYKGI
+677 
-691 DMGYYPQA
+691 
-699 RTFMFGISM
+699 
-708 KL
+708 

>member
-68 PSLVAS
+68 PSRVAS

-277 GFFPSISGGWNF
+277 GFFPSIS
-289 SEEHFMENTK
+289 
-299 SWLSQ
+299 LSAS
-304 GKLRVGWG
+304 VGTG
-312 EIGNQTIPAGA
+312 HM
-323 YLSQYSNGHPSM
+323 SN
-335 WYAQYYMFGNTNP
+335 
-348 TLFASR
+348 
-354 SQVGNPNLKWETT
+354 
-367 RQLDLGLDL
+367 
-376 AFLEGSLRFTFDY
+376 
-389 YSRDTKDM
+389 
-397 LVQVPNPA
+397 
-405 SMGFPN
+405 
-411 TPWVNAGSIS
+411 
-421 NKGFE
+421 
-426 VSIGYDGKVGNDFKY
+426 NDFESGSQ
-441 HINGNVSTYKNK
+441 IWNRFNENV
-453 IKDLGSEAN
+453 
-462 IPGKEVHLGYYTYT
+462 
-476 MTEVGKPLGYYYGYK
+476 
-491 TDGVFQTQQEI
+491 
-502 DNYQNNG
+502 
-509 QVVMPNAKPGDLKFV
+509 
-524 DLNKDGKLG
+524 
-533 DEDRTMIG
+533 
-541 NPHPDFTFGLTL
+541 GLTL
-553 GAEYKGFDFSAFF
+553 NIPIFSNRKNRTAVNKAKIALNDSYLEWTSLQKELLRNVESAYLDAVSAQAQYLSAREKEKYARESYELTSEQFRVGVKNTVELITAQNEYSAA
-566 QGSVGNDL
+566 QQQVLQAKYLTLLSIEL
-574 LNIVK
+574 LNI
-579 YDIYGG
+579 YQGLPASDIY
-585 VGWYNAPK
+585 
-593 DILTTFWNGPGST
+593 
-606 NENFAIDADSRLN
+606 
-619 REMSE
+619 
-624 WYVEDGSYVRLK
+624 
-636 NLTIGYTLPSSI
+636 
-648 TRKITL
+648 
-654 NNLRIFVAAQNLF
+654 
-667 TITGYSGLDP
+667 
-677 EIGEFNQNPIYKGI
+677 
-691 DMGYYPQA
+691 
-699 RTFMFGISM
+699 
-708 KL
+708 

>member
-1 MKRLLPILLCSLLLS
+1 MKLLLPILLCSLLLS

-277 GFFPSISGGWNF
+277 GFFPSIS
-289 SEEHFMENTK
+289 
-299 SWLSQ
+299 LSAS
-304 GKLRVGWG
+304 VGTG
-312 EIGNQTIPAGA
+312 HM
-323 YLSQYSNGHPSM
+323 SN
-335 WYAQYYMFGNTNP
+335 
-348 TLFASR
+348 
-354 SQVGNPNLKWETT
+354 
-367 RQLDLGLDL
+367 
-376 AFLEGSLRFTFDY
+376 
-389 YSRDTKDM
+389 
-397 LVQVPNPA
+397 
-405 SMGFPN
+405 
-411 TPWVNAGSIS
+411 
-421 NKGFE
+421 
-426 VSIGYDGKVGNDFKY
+426 NDFESGSQ
-441 HINGNVSTYKNK
+441 IWNRFNENV
-453 IKDLGSEAN
+453 
-462 IPGKEVHLGYYTYT
+462 
-476 MTEVGKPLGYYYGYK
+476 
-491 TDGVFQTQQEI
+491 
-502 DNYQNNG
+502 
-509 QVVMPNAKPGDLKFV
+509 
-524 DLNKDGKLG
+524 
-533 DEDRTMIG
+533 
-541 NPHPDFTFGLTL
+541 GLTL
-553 GAEYKGFDFSAFF
+553 NIPIFSNRKNRTAVNKAKIALNDSYLEWTSLQKELLRNVESAYLDAVSAQAQYLSAREKEKYARESYELTSEQFRVGVKNTVELITAQNEYSAA
-566 QGSVGNDL
+566 QQQVLQAKYLTLLSIEL
-574 LNIVK
+574 LNI
-579 YDIYGG
+579 YQGLPASDIY
-585 VGWYNAPK
+585 
-593 DILTTFWNGPGST
+593 
-606 NENFAIDADSRLN
+606 
-619 REMSE
+619 
-624 WYVEDGSYVRLK
+624 
-636 NLTIGYTLPSSI
+636 
-648 TRKITL
+648 
-654 NNLRIFVAAQNLF
+654 
-667 TITGYSGLDP
+667 
-677 EIGEFNQNPIYKGI
+677 
-691 DMGYYPQA
+691 
-699 RTFMFGISM
+699 
-708 KL
+708 

>member
-16 GLRNATAQEASKT
+16 GLRNATAQEAPKT

-74 TTQSYTNYPSSEVT
+74 TTQSYTNYPSSEIT

-277 GFFPSISGGWNF
+277 GFFPSIS
-289 SEEHFMENTK
+289 
-299 SWLSQ
+299 LSAS
-304 GKLRVGWG
+304 VGTG
-312 EIGNQTIPAGA
+312 HM
-323 YLSQYSNGHPSM
+323 SN
-335 WYAQYYMFGNTNP
+335 
-348 TLFASR
+348 
-354 SQVGNPNLKWETT
+354 
-367 RQLDLGLDL
+367 
-376 AFLEGSLRFTFDY
+376 
-389 YSRDTKDM
+389 
-397 LVQVPNPA
+397 
-405 SMGFPN
+405 
-411 TPWVNAGSIS
+411 
-421 NKGFE
+421 
-426 VSIGYDGKVGNDFKY
+426 NDFESGSQ
-441 HINGNVSTYKNK
+441 IWNRFNENV
-453 IKDLGSEAN
+453 
-462 IPGKEVHLGYYTYT
+462 
-476 MTEVGKPLGYYYGYK
+476 
-491 TDGVFQTQQEI
+491 
-502 DNYQNNG
+502 
-509 QVVMPNAKPGDLKFV
+509 
-524 DLNKDGKLG
+524 
-533 DEDRTMIG
+533 
-541 NPHPDFTFGLTL
+541 GLTL
-553 GAEYKGFDFSAFF
+553 NIPIFSNRKNRTAVNKAKIALNDSYLEWTSLQKELLRNVESAYLDAVSAQAQYLSAREKEKYARESYELTSEQFRVGVKNTVELITAQNEYSAA
-566 QGSVGNDL
+566 QQQVLQAKYLTLLSIEL
-574 LNIVK
+574 LNI
-579 YDIYGG
+579 YQGLPASDIY
-585 VGWYNAPK
+585 
-593 DILTTFWNGPGST
+593 
-606 NENFAIDADSRLN
+606 
-619 REMSE
+619 
-624 WYVEDGSYVRLK
+624 
-636 NLTIGYTLPSSI
+636 
-648 TRKITL
+648 
-654 NNLRIFVAAQNLF
+654 
-667 TITGYSGLDP
+667 
-677 EIGEFNQNPIYKGI
+677 
-691 DMGYYPQA
+691 
-699 RTFMFGISM
+699 
-708 KL
+708 

>member
-1 MKRLLPILLCSLLLS
+1 MCIRDSCSLLLS

-277 GFFPSISGGWNF
+277 GFFPSIS
-289 SEEHFMENTK
+289 
-299 SWLSQ
+299 LSAS
-304 GKLRVGWG
+304 VGTG
-312 EIGNQTIPAGA
+312 HM
-323 YLSQYSNGHPSM
+323 SN
-335 WYAQYYMFGNTNP
+335 
-348 TLFASR
+348 
-354 SQVGNPNLKWETT
+354 
-367 RQLDLGLDL
+367 
-376 AFLEGSLRFTFDY
+376 
-389 YSRDTKDM
+389 
-397 LVQVPNPA
+397 
-405 SMGFPN
+405 
-411 TPWVNAGSIS
+411 
-421 NKGFE
+421 
-426 VSIGYDGKVGNDFKY
+426 NDFESGSQ
-441 HINGNVSTYKNK
+441 IWNRFNENV
-453 IKDLGSEAN
+453 
-462 IPGKEVHLGYYTYT
+462 
-476 MTEVGKPLGYYYGYK
+476 
-491 TDGVFQTQQEI
+491 
-502 DNYQNNG
+502 
-509 QVVMPNAKPGDLKFV
+509 
-524 DLNKDGKLG
+524 
-533 DEDRTMIG
+533 
-541 NPHPDFTFGLTL
+541 GLTL
-553 GAEYKGFDFSAFF
+553 NIPIFSNRKNRTAVNKAKIALNDSYLEWTSLQKELLRNVESAYLDAVSAQAQYLSAREKEKYARESYELTSEQFRVGVKNTVELITAQNEYSAA
-566 QGSVGNDL
+566 QQQVLQAKYLTLLSIEL
-574 LNIVK
+574 LNI
-579 YDIYGG
+579 YQGLPASDIY
-585 VGWYNAPK
+585 
-593 DILTTFWNGPGST
+593 
-606 NENFAIDADSRLN
+606 
-619 REMSE
+619 
-624 WYVEDGSYVRLK
+624 
-636 NLTIGYTLPSSI
+636 
-648 TRKITL
+648 
-654 NNLRIFVAAQNLF
+654 
-667 TITGYSGLDP
+667 
-677 EIGEFNQNPIYKGI
+677 
-691 DMGYYPQA
+691 
-699 RTFMFGISM
+699 
-708 KL
+708 